1 MGIDLEKDKLVI
13 LLKTSIVSQEVNK
26 GESW

>member
-13 LLKTSIVSQEVNK
+13 LLKTSIVSQVVNK